1 MRALLVVLLALSLS
15 LPVAPTRA
23 DDNFTLRIVRGHSRI
38 LNTSGPVATIAVG
51 NPGIVRATAIK
62 NTAILINAGNPG
74 STSLT
79 LILKNGAMVPYRI
92 IVTHDLTHLSRHLQT
107 LDPRIR
113 VESDPNADAIILT
126 GIVRNKSVVER
137 AFEAAT
143 RYFGQSEISI
153 TTNPRE
159 NRERPAQRGSN
170 ALPGSASAAIGGAE
184 NGAAGEPVS
193 GAEGEQSRISEELTQ
208 GKTRVINLLVTEEA
222 LQTSAER
229 LQAILRRVD
238 SKITVE
244 EVNSVF
250 ILRGKVATP
259 TALSRALALADRFVR
274 AEGNPDFAVISDRG
288 GVLAGNLTAE
298 EEFEPVVDALSVPTV
313 TSFGGNRG
321 SSSNRS
327 TGSGSNN
334 RLNTGSATL
343 PVEIS
348 PPKGNLGQNVSR
360 ADVVMVAGGKV
371 ISLLEVKEQPRVEV
385 KMSIVAVDR
394 NRTEDLGINW
404 RIDGSRVSVST
415 TGNRLFTPP
424 NNPTTSLPPVPL
436 GGLNAVAQLVGG
448 STTVQVFLQALE
460 QTGAAQSV
468 SEPILS
474 AVSGEASTFLVGG
487 NLPIPVETIVP
498 GSPTQNALVVNNV
511 AFIEF
516 GLRIVVRPT
525 VLEDGRISIVLDQ
538 LFTEP
543 DNSRGITI
551 DGVVIPGFKQRS
563 VRTLTESS
571 DGETWAVA
579 GLVSD
584 TDTQSTSAVP
594 WISRFPVLGVLFRS
608 KSDEK
613 QRTELIVTVTARK
626 VPEGGFA
633 AMAPSADSAAPQ
645 VGGVAP
651 PAPVQRKPAVAAAPM
666 QAPPYPQT
674 APTMPASTP
683 APAPATVPLSSQG
696 GQTPNW
702 DQLKNEGRR

>member
-1 MRALLVVLLALSLS
+1 MRALLVFLISLSLS
-15 LPVAPTRA
+15 LPVAPVQA

-38 LNTSGPVATIAVG
+38 LNTSGAVATIAVG
-51 NPGIVRATAIK
+51 NPGIVRATAIS
-62 NTAILINAGNPG
+62 NSSILINAGNPG

-79 LILKNGAMVPYRI
+79 LILKSGATVPYRI
-92 IVTHDLTHLSRHLQT
+92 IVTHDLTHLSRHLQQ

-113 VESDPNADAIILT
+113 VESDPNDDAVVLT
-126 GIVRNKSVVER
+126 GVVRNKSVVER

-143 RYFGQSEISI
+143 RYFGEADVTIS
-153 TTNPRE
+153 TNPRE
-159 NRERPAQRGSN
+159 NREQTRARGQSGNSSSATAAANGSGTAQ
-170 ALPGSASAAIGGAE
+170 P
-184 NGAAGEPVS
+184 AGEPVP
-193 GAEGEQSRISEELTQ
+193 GAEGERSRIAEELKS

-222 LQTSAER
+222 LQTAAER

-238 SKITVE
+238 PKITVE
-244 EVNSVF
+244 EVNGVF

-288 GVLAGNLTAE
+288 GVLAGNLTPE
-298 EEFEPVVDALSVPTV
+298 EEFEPVIDELSVPTV
-313 TSFGGNRG
+313 SSFGGNRARSG
-321 SSSNRS
+321 SRSS
-327 TGSGSNN
+327 GSGNSN
-334 RLNTGSATL
+334 RLNSGSGTL

-415 TGNRLFTPP
+415 TGDRLFTPP
-424 NNPTTSLPPVPL
+424 NNPTTSLPPIPL

-613 QRTELIVTVTARK
+613 LRTELIVTVTARK

-633 AMAPSADSAAPQ
+633 AMAPSADSTAPQAGAVAAP
-645 VGGVAP
+645 AP
-651 PAPVQRKPAVAAAPM
+651 AQRKPAVAAAPV
-666 QAPPYPQT
+666 QAPPSQQA
-674 APTMPASTP
+674 APLPAPTP
-683 APAPATVPLSSQG
+683 APAPAAVPPSSHG
-696 GQTPNW
+696 GRTPNW
-702 DQLKNEGRR
+702 DQLKNEGRK

>member
-1 MRALLVVLLALSLS
+1 MRTLLVFLLALSLS

-51 NPGIVRATAIK
+51 NPGIVRATAVK

-79 LILKNGAMVPYRI
+79 LILKNGAIVPYRI
-92 IVTHDLTHLSRHLQT
+92 IVTHDVTHLARHLQQ

-143 RYFGQSEISI
+143 RYFGQSEITIS
-153 TTNPRE
+153 TNPRE
-159 NRERPAQRGSN
+159 NRERPAQRGTS
-170 ALPGSASAAIGGAE
+170 APPGSASAPISGPEGT
-184 NGAAGEPVS
+184 AAGEPVS
-193 GAEGEQSRISEELTQ
+193 GAEGERSRISEELTS
-208 GKTRVINLLVTEEA
+208 GATRVINLLVTEDA
-222 LQTSAER
+222 LRTAAER
-229 LQAILRRVD
+229 LQDILRRVD
-238 SKITVE
+238 PKITAE
-244 EVNSVF
+244 EVNGVF
-250 ILRGKVATP
+250 VLRGKVATP

-298 EEFEPVVDALSVPTV
+298 EEFEPVVDPLSLP
-313 TSFGGNRG
+313 SLGGVGGRSVASRTGTG
-321 SSSNRS
+321 SSRRG
-327 TGSGSNN
+327 GS
-334 RLNTGSATL
+334 LAL
-343 PVEIS
+343 PVDIS
-348 PPKGNLGQNVSR
+348 PAKGNLGQNVSR
-360 ADVVMVAGGKV
+360 ADVVMIAGGRV
-371 ISLLEVKEQPRVEV
+371 MSLLEVAHQPRVEI

-394 NRTEDLGINW
+394 NRTEELGINW

-415 TGNRLFTPP
+415 AGNRLFTPP

-436 GGLNAVAQLVGG
+436 GGLNAVAKLVGG
-448 STTVQVFLQALE
+448 TTTVQVFLQALE

-474 AVSGEASTFLVGG
+474 AVSGEATSFLVGG
-487 NLPIPVETIVP
+487 NIPLPVETVVP
-498 GSPTQNALVVNNV
+498 GTPTQNALVLNNV
-511 AFIEF
+511 EFIEF
-516 GLRIVVRPT
+516 GLRIVARPT

-538 LFTEP
+538 MFTEP
-543 DNSRGITI
+543 DNSRAIII
-551 DGVVIPGFKQRS
+551 DGVVVPGFKQRS

-594 WISRFPVLGVLFRS
+594 WISRVPVLGVLFRS

-613 QRTELIVTVTARK
+613 VRTELIVTVTARK

-633 AMAPSADSAAPQ
+633 AMAPTAASDASQPALRDAPAPTPRVTTATGPAEVRVPVPAQ
-645 VGGVAP
+645 APIPAQATPAAP
-651 PAPVQRKPAVAAAPM
+651 PAS
-666 QAPPYPQT
+666 
-674 APTMPASTP
+674 AS
-683 APAPATVPLSSQG
+683 PATGAQG
-696 GQTPNW
+696 GPDDRAPNW
-702 DQLKNEGRR
+702 DQLNYEGRR

>member
-1 MRALLVVLLALSLS
+1 MRALLVFLLTLSLS

-51 NPGIVRATAIK
+51 NPGIVRATAVK

-79 LILKNGAMVPYRI
+79 LILKNGAIVPYRI
-92 IVTHDLTHLSRHLQT
+92 IVTHDVTHLARHLQQ

-143 RYFGQSEISI
+143 RYFGQSEITIS
-153 TTNPRE
+153 TNPRE
-159 NRERPAQRGSN
+159 NRERPAQRSPN
-170 ALPGSASAAIGGAE
+170 APPGSASASISGSE
-184 NGAAGEPVS
+184 GAAASAEPVS
-193 GAEGEQSRISEELTQ
+193 GAEGERSRISEELTS
-208 GKTRVINLLVTEEA
+208 GATRVINLLVTEDA
-222 LQTSAER
+222 LRTAAER
-229 LQAILRRVD
+229 LQDILRRVD

-244 EVNSVF
+244 EVNGVF

-259 TALSRALALADRFVR
+259 TSLSRALALADRFVR
-274 AEGNPDFAVISDRG
+274 AEGNPEFAVISDRG

-298 EEFEPVVDALSVPTV
+298 DEFEPVVDPLSLPGL
-313 TSFGGNRG
+313 GGVG
-321 SSSNRS
+321 SSSAVTS
-327 TGSGSNN
+327 TRTGGSRRGGGS
-334 RLNTGSATL
+334 L
-343 PVEIS
+343 PAEVS
-348 PPKGNLGQNVSR
+348 PAKGNLGQNVSR
-360 ADVVMVAGGKV
+360 ADVVMIAGGRV
-371 ISLLEVKEQPRVEV
+371 MSLLEVAHQPRVEI

-394 NRTEDLGINW
+394 NRTEELGINW

-415 TGNRLFTPP
+415 AGNRLFTPP
-424 NNPTTSLPPVPL
+424 NDPISSLPPVPL
-436 GGLNAVAQLVGG
+436 GGLNAVAKLVGG
-448 STTVQVFLQALE
+448 TTTVQAFLQALE

-474 AVSGEASTFLVGG
+474 AVSGEATSFLVGG
-487 NLPIPVETIVP
+487 NIPLPVETVVP
-498 GSPTQNALVVNNV
+498 GTPTQNALVLSNV
-511 AFIEF
+511 EFIEF
-516 GLRIVVRPT
+516 GLRIVARPT

-538 LFTEP
+538 MFTEP
-543 DNSRGITI
+543 DNSRAITI

-594 WISRFPVLGVLFRS
+594 WISRLPVLGVLFRS

-613 QRTELIVTVTARK
+613 VRTELIVTVTARK

-633 AMAPSADSAAPQ
+633 AMAPTAS
-645 VGGVAP
+645 VASQP
-651 PAPVQRKPAVAAAPM
+651 PVAMRDA
-666 QAPPYPQT
+666 
-674 APTMPASTP
+674 P
-683 APAPATVPLSSQG
+683 APAPRVTTATALAPVPVPAQSSIPAQAAPAAPPESASPATGAQG
-696 GQTPNW
+696 GLDDRAPNW
-702 DQLKNEGRR
+702 DQLNYEGRR